1 MTKLWTSVL
10 VGLTAA
16 APLAPIQ
23 AAAGDE
29 GHIGMVKVAKGGVS
43 ILRGKQKL
51 EAPPGTVL
59 HESDRVLTGT
69 DGSVGITLR
78 DNTLLSAGP
87 NSSLSLDK
95 FSFDSTTN
103 AGVINASLKRGSLSV
118 ASGKIAKQ
126 SPESVRFS
134 TPNTTLGVR
143 GTEFVIEVAG
153 TED

>member
-1 MTKLWTSVL
+1 MTKLWTTALAGL
-10 VGLTAA
+10 VAA
-16 APLAPIQ
+16 AFLVPAQ
-23 AAAGDE
+23 AVAED
-29 GHIGMVKVAKGGVS
+29 GHIGMVKVAKGAVS

-51 EAPPGTVL
+51 EAPPGTAL
-59 HESDRVLTGT
+59 QESDRVVTGA
-69 DGSVGITLR
+69 DGSVGISLR

-95 FSFDSTTN
+95 FSFDTTTN

-153 TED
+153 NED

>member
-1 MTKLWTSVL
+1 MMKLWRPALAGLIAVAL
-10 VGLTAA
+10 V
-16 APLAPIQ
+16 APAH

-29 GHIGMVKVAKGGVS
+29 GRIGTIKVAKGGVS
-43 ILRGKQKL
+43 ILRGNQKL
-51 EAPPGTVL
+51 DAPPGTAL
-59 HESDRVLTGT
+59 QEFDRVVTAA
-69 DGSVGITLR
+69 DGSVGISLR

-103 AGVINASLKRGSLSV
+103 AGIINASLKRGSLSV

-134 TPNTTLGVR
+134 TPTTTLGVR